1 MSIRQKVRRV
11 FSRSFSGSKHKDTG
25 IKIEY
30 YRRHEVPPSK
40 FKGPFDR
47 EHQKSLAAWSFGDA
61 QAGRPRSMDLSLSP
75 CASVP
80 DHLRHDYDDEEVA
93 PDQMQPIAPEDR
105 LPESDSMP
113 IMYPRDYTSERHTHG
128 SSSSTA
134 VDPDSYSSSMKTLL
148 DVNLMPDDSAA
159 PFHKESVR
167 HTSPVYRPISPP
179 PMAKGTYMPF
189 SPDDLSRA
197 LNAVQICT

>member
-11 FSRSFSGSKHKDTG
+11 FSRSFSGSKHKDTS

-80 DHLRHDYDDEEVA
+80 DHLRHDHDDEEVA
-93 PDQMQPIAPEDR
+93 PDQIRPIAPQDR
-105 LPESDSMP
+105 LPESDCMFP
-113 IMYPRDYTSERHTHG
+113 FFPTVHLRVIF
-128 SSSSTA
+128 
-134 VDPDSYSSSMKTLL
+134 
-148 DVNLMPDDSAA
+148 A
-159 PFHKESVR
+159 PLVEMMV
-167 HTSPVYRPISPP
+167 
-179 PMAKGTYMPF
+179 
-189 SPDDLSRA
+189 
-197 LNAVQICT
+197 